1 MSKQNKD
8 KSIFIKCECQAEG
21 LGVDYFADDSH
32 YYFSYWKQGLSNK
45 KLSWRAKIRYCWQ
58 VLRRGKAFEDEII
71 LSSESANKLCN
82 WIIGTEANK
91 LLDKNGNVG

>member
-8 KSIFIKCECQAEG
+8 QSTFIKCECHLEG
-21 LGVDYFADDSH
+21 LGVDYFADDDH

-45 KLSWRAKIRYCWQ
+45 KLSWKAKIRYCWQ
-58 VLRRGKAFEDEII
+58 VLRHGKAFEDEVI
-71 LSSESANKLCN
+71 LSAESANKLCN

-91 LLDKNGNVG
+91 LSDKNDNVG